1 MALGLQPCE
10 EQSEQEQEQQLSK
23 RKSGAIVA
31 CKTLQVA
38 SNMATG
44 KKEKGKKR
52 DFVND
57 AEDDAKQEQGQD
69 AVTRGRSKE
78 KCRKN
83 KKRRPRTPKEKETRR
98 SSRPKENEARRT
110 SRTRSFSH

>member
-1 MALGLQPCE
+1 MQNF
-10 EQSEQEQEQQLSK
+10 
-23 RKSGAIVA
+23 
-31 CKTLQVA
+31 TLQVA

-44 KKEKGKKR
+44 KIEKGKKR
-52 DFVND
+52 DLVND
-57 AEDDAKQEQGQD
+57 AEDDAKQEQGQH